1 MGDLAEGMATLTV
14 APAASRAPAEQPDL
28 PAPAWLPDPPLA
40 GPSRAIVQSGM
51 AEPTPVSPAP
61 VSPPPVPPERRV
73 WCNRTLNLRSI
84 KAVGYDMDYTLV
96 HYRTEVWERAAFERA
111 LVPLERRGWPVG
123 SLSFDPASVIQGLA
137 FDLELGNLVKATRFG
152 YVIRAH
158 HGTRPLSFEEQR
170 AAYSSTFVDLSD
182 PRWQFMNTLFSLSE
196 ANLFARIVDLLDAGK
211 LPEPMGYRDLHRVLR
226 GALDEA
232 HNLSEL
238 KPLIMADPDRFVEL
252 DPELPLTLLD
262 QKMAGKR
269 LLLITNSDWSYTSAM
284 MSYVFDRALPGS
296 MKWRELFDLV
306 VVEARKPGF
315 FSHRQ
320 ASFVVTD
327 EEEGLLRPHR
337 GSMEI
342 GHVYVGGD
350 APLVESSLG
359 LSGAEI
365 LYLGDHLFG
374 DVHVSK
380 EMLRWRTGLI
390 LREMESEVQAMEKAR
405 DVDAQLRDLMGRKTE
420 LDARLAQLRLERQRN
435 QHRYGPGPKTNTH
448 SLEAAIRTVNEQSE
462 ELDEMIGPLAK
473 ASGELGNPT
482 WGPLMRAGNDK
493 SLFAR
498 QVERYADIYTSRVSN
513 FLAQTPFAYLRAAR
527 GSLPHDDTGRYEP

>member
-1 MGDLAEGMATLTV
+1 MPV
-14 APAASRAPAEQPDL
+14 PNV
-28 PAPAWLPDPPLA
+28 PL
-40 GPSRAIVQSGM
+40 V
-51 AEPTPVSPAP
+51 
-61 VSPPPVPPERRV
+61 VPPERRV

-96 HYRTEVWERAAFERA
+96 HYRTAEWERAAFEQA
-111 LVPLERRGWPVG
+111 LGPLQRRGWPVHG
-123 SLSFDPASVIQGLA
+123 LTFNPANVIQGLA
-137 FDLELGNLVKATRFG
+137 FDLELGNMVKATRFG

-158 HGTRPLSFEEQR
+158 HGTRPLTFDEQR
-170 AAYSSTFVDLSD
+170 TAYSSTFVDLSD
-182 PRWQFMNTLFSLSE
+182 PRWEFMNTLFSLSQ
-196 ANLFARIVDLLDAGK
+196 ANLFAQLVDLLDAGK
-211 LPEPMGYRDLHRVLR
+211 LPEPLGYRDLQRILLK
-226 GALDEA
+226 ALDEA

-238 KPLIMADPDRFVEL
+238 KAQIMADPDRFVEL

-262 QKMAGKR
+262 QKQAGKR
-269 LLLITNSDWSYTSAM
+269 LLLVTNSDWNYTRSM
-284 MSYVFDRALPGS
+284 MSYAFDRALPGS

-306 VVEARKPGF
+306 ICEARKPGF
-315 FSHRQ
+315 FSQRQ
-320 ASFVVTD
+320 ASYVMID
-327 EEEGLLRPHR
+327 EQEGLLRPHR
-337 GSMEI
+337 GTLEP

-350 APLVESSLG
+350 APLVETSLG

-390 LREMESEVQAMEKAR
+390 LREIESEVLAVEKNR
-405 DVDAQLRDLMGRKTE
+405 ESDAQLRELMARKVE
-420 LDARLAQLRLERQRN
+420 LDARTAQLRLARQRV
-435 QHRYGPGPKTNTH
+435 QHRYGPKPGARPEE
-448 SLEAAIRTVNEQSE
+448 LDAAIRGVAEESQ
-462 ELDEMIGPLAK
+462 ELDSRISPLAR
-473 ASGELGNPT
+473 ASGEIGNAT

-527 GSLPHDDTGRYEP
+527 GSLPHDD

>member
-1 MGDLAEGMATLTV
+1 
-14 APAASRAPAEQPDL
+14 
-28 PAPAWLPDPPLA
+28 
-40 GPSRAIVQSGM
+40 
-51 AEPTPVSPAP
+51 
-61 VSPPPVPPERRV
+61 
-73 WCNRTLNLRSI
+73 
-84 KAVGYDMDYTLV
+84 MDYTLV

-111 LVPLERRGWPVG
+111 LVPLERRGWPVRG
-123 SLSFDPASVIQGLA
+123 LTFDPASVIQGLA

-158 HGTRPLSFEEQR
+158 HGTRPLSFDEQR
-170 AAYSSTFVDLSD
+170 AAYSNAFVDLAD

-196 ANLFARIVDLLDAGK
+196 ANLFAQLVDLLDAGK
-211 LPEPMGYRDLHRVLR
+211 LGETMGYRDLHRVLR
-226 GALDEA
+226 LALDEA

-269 LLLITNSDWSYTSAM
+269 LLLITNSDWSYTRAM
-284 MSYVFDRALPGS
+284 MSYALDRALPGS

-315 FSHRQ
+315 FSQRQ

-390 LREMESEVQAMEKAR
+390 LREMESEVLAMEKAR
-405 DVDAQLRDLMGRKTE
+405 DVDAQLRDLMAHKTE
-420 LDARLAQLRLERQRN
+420 LDARLAHLRLERQRV
-435 QHRYGPGPKTNTH
+435 QHRYGPGPRSSTH
-448 SLEAAIRTVNEQSE
+448 ALEASIRTVNEQSE
-462 ELDEMIGPLAK
+462 ELDAMIGPLAR

-498 QVERYADIYTSRVSN
+498 QVERYADVYTSRVSN

-527 GSLPHDDTGRYEP
+527 GSLPHDDAARYEP

>member
-1 MGDLAEGMATLTV
+1 
-14 APAASRAPAEQPDL
+14 
-28 PAPAWLPDPPLA
+28 
-40 GPSRAIVQSGM
+40 M
-51 AEPTPVSPAP
+51 AEPAGIA
-61 VSPPPVPPERRV
+61 PERRV

-84 KAVGYDMDYTLV
+84 RAVGYDMDYTLV
-96 HYRTEVWERAAFERA
+96 HYRTKEWERAAFERA
-111 LVPLERRGWPVG
+111 LGPLERRGWPVKD
-123 SLSFDPASVIQGLA
+123 LAFDPASVIQGLA

-158 HGTRPLSFEEQR
+158 HGTQPLSFDEQR

-196 ANLFARIVDLLDAGK
+196 ANLFAQSVDLLDAGK
-211 LPEPMGYRDLHRVLR
+211 LPETLGYRDLHRILLT
-226 GALDEA
+226 ALDEA

-238 KPLIMADPDRFVEL
+238 KTQIMADPDRFVEL

-269 LLLITNSDWSYTSAM
+269 LLLITNSDWTYTRAM
-284 MSYVFDRALPGS
+284 MSYTFDRRLPRS
-296 MKWRELFDLV
+296 MKWRELFDLII
-306 VVEARKPGF
+306 VEARKPAF
-315 FSHRQ
+315 FSSRQ
-320 ASFVVTD
+320 ALYRVTD
-327 EEEGLLRPHR
+327 EEQGLLRSHR
-337 GSMEI
+337 GALEPGS
-342 GHVYVGGD
+342 VYAGGD
-350 APLVESSLG
+350 AQLVESSLG

-390 LREMESEVQAMEKAR
+390 LREMESEIQAMEKSR
-405 DVDAQLRDLMGRKTE
+405 DIESELRDLMAHKEE
-420 LDARLAQLRLERQRN
+420 LDGKFAQLRLERQRLQN
-435 QHRYGPGPKTNTH
+435 RYGPRPGASIAELESTIR
-448 SLEAAIRTVNEQSE
+448 SLTDESQQ
-462 ELDEMIGPLAK
+462 LDARIAPLARCT
-473 ASGELGNPT
+473 GEMGNPT

-498 QVERYADIYTSRVSN
+498 QVERYADVYTSRVSN

-527 GSLPHDDTGRYEP
+527 GSLPHDS

>member
-1 MGDLAEGMATLTV
+1 
-14 APAASRAPAEQPDL
+14 
-28 PAPAWLPDPPLA
+28 
-40 GPSRAIVQSGM
+40 M
-51 AEPTPVSPAP
+51 AEPAGIA
-61 VSPPPVPPERRV
+61 PERRV

-84 KAVGYDMDYTLV
+84 RAVGYDMDYTLV
-96 HYRTEVWERAAFERA
+96 HYRTKEWERAAFERA
-111 LVPLERRGWPVG
+111 LGPLERRGWPVKD
-123 SLSFDPASVIQGLA
+123 LAFDPASVIQGLA

-196 ANLFARIVDLLDAGK
+196 ANLFAQAVDLLDDGK
-211 LPEPMGYRDLHRVLR
+211 LPETLGYRDLHRILLT
-226 GALDEA
+226 ALDEA

-238 KPLIMADPDRFVEL
+238 KTQIMADPDRFVEL

-269 LLLITNSDWSYTSAM
+269 MLLITNSDWTYTRAM
-284 MSYVFDRALPGS
+284 MSYTFDGQLPRS
-296 MKWRELFDLV
+296 MKWRELFDLII
-306 VVEARKPGF
+306 VEARKPAF
-315 FSHRQ
+315 FSSRQ
-320 ASFVVTD
+320 ALYRVTD
-327 EEEGLLRPHR
+327 EEQGLLRSHR
-337 GSMEI
+337 GALEPGS
-342 GHVYVGGD
+342 VYAGGD
-350 APLVESSLG
+350 AQLVESSLG

-390 LREMESEVQAMEKAR
+390 LREMESEIQAMEKSR
-405 DVDAQLRDLMGRKTE
+405 DIESQLRDLMARKEE
-420 LDARLAQLRLERQRN
+420 LDGKFAQLRLERQRL
-435 QHRYGPGPKTNTH
+435 QSRYGPRPRANVADLESSIR
-448 SLEAAIRTVNEQSE
+448 SLTE
-462 ELDEMIGPLAK
+462 ESQQLDARIAPLARCT
-473 ASGELGNPT
+473 GEMGNPT

-498 QVERYADIYTSRVSN
+498 QVERYADVYTSRVSN

-527 GSLPHDDTGRYEP
+527 GSLPHDS